1 MITITNFKDEYLKEL
16 QEIDFMMWLSV
27 QWNSTFLRE
36 NVFAAVDEKNVLLGV
51 CALSCDGTWY
61 YLENDRNDIPLY
73 RMQLELCTKEGI
85 EQIELVERDL
95 INAAQK
101 RMLELK
107 EKYPNK
113 KLCMRCFCSE
123 DDYEKQQQLL
133 ELGFEG
139 HNFLWI
145 LKFDLAHTE
154 IPKVEIPQ
162 NLSVDMLDNTEENL
176 KAYLTANCLGYNNVQ
191 DAEGE
196 LRFRLC
202 DDHTKVFVAKDCEKI
217 VSSVTIWRITEERA
231 ATENIFTIPEYR
243 RKKSDSRLSQKY

>member
-1 MITITNFKDEYLKEL
+1 M
-16 QEIDFMMWLSV
+16 
-27 QWNSTFLRE
+27 
-36 NVFAAVDEKNVLLGV
+36 
-51 CALSCDGTWY
+51 
-61 YLENDRNDIPLY
+61 
-73 RMQLELCTKEGI
+73 ELCTKEGI

-176 KAYLTANCLGYNNVQ
+176 KAYLAANCLGYNNVQ

-202 DDHTKVFVAKDCEKI
+202 DDHTKIFVAKDCEKI

-231 ATENIFTIPEYR
+231 ATENFFTIPDYR
-243 RKKSDSRLSQKY
+243 RKKIGFATIAKVLTYLKEEGYKLATLTCLDNNVDAIALYTRIGYKVMGHLLEMHWDV